1 VEFAGLSSEEAAA
14 NTCAL
19 ALWLSSRADMF
30 VVVSRRLLC
39 APVVRQS
46 PVESSPLVNAFSDV
60 VTGEHVA

>member
-1 VEFAGLSSEEAAA
+1 VEFVGLSSEGATT

-19 ALWLSSRADMF
+19 AMWLSSRADM
-30 VVVSRRLLC
+30 VVFVSRHLLR

-46 PVESSPLVNAFSDV
+46 PVESPPLVNALSDA